1 MPIYYAR
8 EDVMLT
14 NNMQILSEI
23 FDKMMEILDSNGK
36 VKSIKHIPAAIYG
49 NPEKKESECKS
60 ET

>member
-1 MPIYYAR
+1 
-8 EDVMLT
+8 MLT